1 MLAVA
6 DHMAGD
12 AGGGDRGGYRAAVP
26 VYLIRHAHAGSRS
39 DWRGDDRER
48 PISAKGRAQEASLRK
63 RLADQPVGRVL
74 SSPSRRCI
82 ETVEGI
88 ADDVGV
94 EVEIRPELD
103 EGSDPD
109 AALAL
114 LTELTDTNPVIC
126 SHGDLLPKLLRR
138 FTAAGMKTKD
148 ASISQKGS
156 LWVIEMDDGRPAKGR
171 YYPPA

>member
-6 DHMAGD
+6 DRAAGD
-12 AGGGDRGGYRAAVP
+12 AGGDVGRGYRAAVP

-48 PISAKGRAQEASLRK
+48 PISTKGRTQEASLRK
-63 RLADQPVGRVL
+63 RLATQKVGRVL

-88 ADDVGV
+88 ADDAGV
-94 EVEIRPELD
+94 DVEIRPELD
-103 EGSDPD
+103 EGADPD
-109 AALAL
+109 TAIAL
-114 LTELTDTNPVIC
+114 LTQLTDTNPVIC

-138 FTAAGMKTKD
+138 FSAAGMKTKD
-148 ASISQKGS
+148 SSISQKGS
-156 LWVIEMDDGRPAKGR
+156 LWVVEMDGDRPVKGR